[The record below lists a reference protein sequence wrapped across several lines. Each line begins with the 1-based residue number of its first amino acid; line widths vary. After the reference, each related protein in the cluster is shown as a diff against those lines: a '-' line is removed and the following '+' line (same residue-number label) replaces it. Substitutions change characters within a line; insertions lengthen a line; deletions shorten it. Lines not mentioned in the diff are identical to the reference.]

1 MIDVVLKFL
10 SICGVITMSV
20 EKFLEDVNSDSG
32 LQEELAKALEAENDR
47 EEVTKLANSKGYNFT
62 SEELSKEIQKRE
74 KDLQKREEAGELSDE
89 ELEAVAG
96 GVTPTVVPSIAFTF
110 AAGMGGF
117 VVGTQVGNKA
127 PAKW

>member
-1 MIDVVLKFL
+1 MIDVVQKFL

-96 GVTPTVVPSIAFTF
+96 GATPGMVLTVTIRITVPVVTAVTPKV
-110 AAGMGGF
+110 
-117 VVGTQVGNKA
+117 
-127 PAKW
+127 KW

>member
-1 MIDVVLKFL
+1 
-10 SICGVITMSV
+10 MSV

-62 SEELSKEIQKRE
+62 SEELWKEIQKRE

-96 GVTPTVVPSIAFTF
+96 GGVSMIVTITFKTVTKVTDA
-110 AAGMGGF
+110 
-117 VVGTQVGNKA
+117 V
-127 PAKW
+127 KW

>member
-1 MIDVVLKFL
+1 
-10 SICGVITMSV
+10 MSV

-62 SEELSKEIQKRE
+62 SEELWKEIQKRE

-96 GVTPTVVPSIAFTF
+96 GGYGRVITITVRTAIELTKHV
-110 AAGMGGF
+110 
-117 VVGTQVGNKA
+117 
-127 PAKW
+127 KW

>member
-1 MIDVVLKFL
+1 MIDVVQKFL

-96 GVTPTVVPSIAFTF
+96 GATPGMVLTVTIRITVPVVTAVTPKVKV
-110 AAGMGGF
+110 
-117 VVGTQVGNKA
+117 
-127 PAKW
+127 KW

>member
-1 MIDVVLKFL
+1 MIDVVQKFL

-62 SEELSKEIQKRE
+62 SEELWKEIQKRE

-96 GVTPTVVPSIAFTF
+96 GGYTPMIGITIRTF
-110 AAGMGGF
+110 
-117 VVGTQVGNKA
+117 VKLTRQV
-127 PAKW
+127 KW